1 MIRHILKIIQA
12 QFHSNLW
19 ILAELMVVFV
29 ALWVMTD
36 YYITQR
42 TLFNRPVGFNTD
54 RVYKVALSIRS
65 VDSPSFIF
73 YPESSEEP
81 KQNFD
86 HIVERIRLHPDVEA
100 VGLSMFS
107 LPYIS
112 SMSVR
117 GLRKDSVEYRNIRQ
131 YNVNP
136 DYFRVFDIHT
146 ANGGSP
152 DELARQ
158 LGKPGLIISS
168 NLAED
173 FFNRTNVLGEELISE
188 KDTMKIIALT
198 EPVRGDEYNDNL
210 PYAWFSLIESP
221 RDGIVPESTC
231 IQIQITFRIRP
242 NVETAGFEERFM
254 KEMRRQLQAGN
265 FWVSDVQSYN
275 DIREKFLE
283 KTSNSSGQ
291 QVISSVMLFL
301 LVNVFLAV
309 IGSFWFRVNRRKE
322 ELGLRMAMG
331 SSRTGL
337 LRFTVTESLLLLTL
351 AALPA
356 LFICGNLMYADLVSA
371 SAADERLLRFFEV
384 SLITWLLLAFII
396 VLGVWY
402 PARKAAHIAPADA
415 LRAE

>member
-1 MIRHILKIIQA
+1 MIKHILKIIQA
-12 QFHSNLW
+12 QFRSNLW

-42 TLFNRPVGFNTD
+42 TLFNLPVGFNTD

-65 VDSPSFIF
+65 EDSPSFIV
-73 YPESSEEP
+73 YPKESEEP

-86 HIVERIRLHPDVEA
+86 IIVDRIRQHPDVEA
-100 VGLSMFS
+100 VGLSMYS

-112 SMSVR
+112 SMSTR
-117 GLRKDSVEYRNIRQ
+117 GLRKDSIEYWNVRQ

-152 DELARQ
+152 DELAS
-158 LGKPGLIISS
+158 LIEKPGLIISS

-173 FFNRTNVLGEELISE
+173 FFNRTNVLGEELVSD

-198 EPVRGDEYNDNL
+198 EPVRSDEYNDNM
-210 PYAWFSLIESP
+210 PYAWFARMDALTQGDI
-221 RDGIVPESTC
+221 PESTC
-231 IQIQITFRIRP
+231 MNIQITFRIRP
-242 NVETAGFEERFM
+242 NVNKAGFEKRFM
-254 KEMRRQLQAGN
+254 KEMRQQLRAGN
-265 FWVSDVQSYN
+265 FWVSSIQSYN
-275 DIREKFLE
+275 DIREKYLE

-291 QVISSVMLFL
+291 QVISSVMIFL

-309 IGSFWFRVNRRKE
+309 IGSFWFRVSRRKE

-331 SSRTGL
+331 SSRGGL
-337 LRFTVTESLLLLTL
+337 MLFTVVESLLLLL
-351 AALPA
+351 IASLPA
-356 LFICGNLMYADLVSA
+356 LFICGNLVYADIVSA
-371 SAADERLLRFFEV
+371 SSAESPLLRFVEV
-384 SLITWLLLAFII
+384 SVITWLVLAVII
-396 VLGVWY
+396 ILGVWY
-402 PARKAAHIAPADA
+402 PAYRASKVAPSDA

>member
-1 MIRHILKIIQA
+1 MIVHLLKIIRA
-12 QFHSNLW
+12 QFRSNLW

-29 ALWVMTD
+29 ALWIMTD
-36 YYITQR
+36 YFITQY
-42 TLFNRPVGFNTD
+42 TLYHRPVGFETD
-54 RVYKVALSIRS
+54 RVYQAVVSLRS
-65 VDSPSFIF
+65 SDSPQFVV
-73 YPESSEEP
+73 YPEDSEEP

-86 HIVERIRLHPDVEA
+86 RIVERIRQHPDVEA
-100 VGLSMFS
+100 VALSMYS
-107 LPYIS
+107 LPYSYSNS
-112 SMSVR
+112 SN
-117 GLRKDSVEYRNIRQ
+117 GLQKDSVEQFVRTYW
-131 YNVNP
+131 VTP
-136 DYFRVFDIHT
+136 AYFQVFHIT
-146 ANGGSP
+146 PAAGGLP
-152 DELARQ
+152 EELEQRIQ
-158 LGKPGLIISS
+158 QPGLIISA
-168 NLAED
+168 NLAET
-173 FFNRTNVLGEELISE
+173 FFGRTNVVGEELMQGE
-188 KDTMKIIALT
+188 DTLKIVGVT
-198 EPVRGDEYNDNL
+198 ESVRNDEYNERL

-231 IQIQITFRIRP
+231 IQMQITFRIRP

-265 FWVSDVQSYN
+265 FWVSDVQRYN
-275 DIREKFLE
+275 DIREQFLE

-337 LRFTVTESLLLLTL
+337 LRFTITESLLLLTL

-402 PARKAAHIAPADA
+402 PAQKAARIAPADA

>member
-1 MIRHILKIIQA
+1 MIVHLLKIIRA
-12 QFHSNLW
+12 QFRSNLW

-29 ALWVMTD
+29 ALWIMTD
-36 YYITQR
+36 YFITQY
-42 TLFNRPVGFNTD
+42 TLYHRPVGFETD
-54 RVYKVALSIRS
+54 RVYQAVVSLRS
-65 VDSPSFIF
+65 SDSPQFIV
-73 YPESSEEP
+73 YPEDSEEP

-86 HIVERIRLHPDVEA
+86 RIVERIRQHPDVEA
-100 VGLSMFS
+100 VALSMYS
-107 LPYIS
+107 LPYTHS
-112 SMSVR
+112 NSMYS
-117 GLRKDSVEYRNIRQ
+117 LRKDSVEQFVRMYW
-131 YNVNP
+131 VTP
-136 DYFRVFDIHT
+136 AYFQVFHIT
-146 ANGGSP
+146 PAAGGLP
-152 DELARQ
+152 EELEQRIQ
-158 LGKPGLIISS
+158 QPGLIIS
-168 NLAED
+168 AD
-173 FFNRTNVLGEELISE
+173 IAQFFFHRTNVVDEELASE
-188 KDTMKIIALT
+188 EDTMKIVAVT
-198 EPVRGDEYNDNL
+198 ESVRNDEYNERL
-210 PYAWFSLIESP
+210 PYAWFSLMESP

-231 IQIQITFRIRP
+231 VQMQITFRIRP
-242 NVETAGFEERFM
+242 NVETTGFEERFM
-254 KEMRRQLQAGN
+254 KEMRHQLQAGN

-275 DIREKFLE
+275 DIREQFLE
-283 KTSNSSGQ
+283 RTSNSSGQ

-402 PARKAAHIAPADA
+402 PAQKAAHIAPADA

>member
-1 MIRHILKIIQA
+1 MIVHLLKIIRA
-12 QFHSNLW
+12 QFRSNLW

-29 ALWVMTD
+29 ALWIMTD
-36 YYITQR
+36 YFITQY
-42 TLFNRPVGFNTD
+42 TLYHRPVGFETD
-54 RVYKVALSIRS
+54 RVYQAVVSLRS
-65 VDSPSFIF
+65 SDSPQFIV
-73 YPESSEEP
+73 YPEDSEEP

-86 HIVERIRLHPDVEA
+86 RIVERIRQHPDVEA
-100 VGLSMFS
+100 VALSMYS
-107 LPYIS
+107 LPYTHS
-112 SMSVR
+112 NSMYD
-117 GLRKDSVEYRNIRQ
+117 LRKDSVEQFVRMYW
-131 YNVNP
+131 VTP
-136 DYFRVFDIHT
+136 AYFQVFHIT
-146 ANGGSP
+146 PAAGGLP
-152 DELARQ
+152 EELEQRIQ
-158 LGKPGLIISS
+158 QPGLIIS
-168 NLAED
+168 AD
-173 FFNRTNVLGEELISE
+173 IAQFFFHRTNVVDEELASE
-188 KDTMKIIALT
+188 EDTMKIVAVT
-198 EPVRGDEYNDNL
+198 ESVRNDEYNERL
-210 PYAWFSLIESP
+210 PYAWFSLMESP

-231 IQIQITFRIRP
+231 VQMQITFRIRP
-242 NVETAGFEERFM
+242 NVETTGFEERFM
-254 KEMRRQLQAGN
+254 KEMRHQLQVGN

-275 DIREKFLE
+275 DIREQFLE
-283 KTSNSSGQ
+283 RTSNSSGQ

-337 LRFTVTESLLLLTL
+337 LRFTITESLLLLTL

-371 SAADERLLRFFEV
+371 SAADERLLRFLEV

-402 PARKAAHIAPADA
+402 PAQKAAHIAPADA

>member
-1 MIRHILKIIQA
+1 MIVHLLKIIRA
-12 QFHSNLW
+12 QFRSNLW

-29 ALWVMTD
+29 ALWIMTD
-36 YYITQR
+36 YFITQY
-42 TLFNRPVGFNTD
+42 TLYHRPVGFETD
-54 RVYKVALSIRS
+54 RVYQAVVSLRS
-65 VDSPSFIF
+65 SDSPQFIV
-73 YPESSEEP
+73 YPEDSEEP

-86 HIVERIRLHPDVEA
+86 RIVERIRQHPDVEA
-100 VGLSMFS
+100 VALSMYS
-107 LPYIS
+107 LPYTHS
-112 SMSVR
+112 NSMYD
-117 GLRKDSVEYRNIRQ
+117 LRKDSVEQFVRMYW
-131 YNVNP
+131 VTP
-136 DYFRVFDIHT
+136 AYFQVFHIT
-146 ANGGSP
+146 PAAGGLP
-152 DELARQ
+152 EELEQRIQ
-158 LGKPGLIISS
+158 QPGLIIS
-168 NLAED
+168 AD
-173 FFNRTNVLGEELISE
+173 IAQFFFHRTNVVDEELASE
-188 KDTMKIIALT
+188 EDTMKIVAVT
-198 EPVRGDEYNDNL
+198 ESVRNDEYNERL
-210 PYAWFSLIESP
+210 PYAWFSLMESP

-231 IQIQITFRIRP
+231 VQMQITFRIRP
-242 NVETAGFEERFM
+242 NVETTGFEERFM
-254 KEMRRQLQAGN
+254 KEMRHQLQAGN

-275 DIREKFLE
+275 DIREQFLE
-283 KTSNSSGQ
+283 RTSNSSGQ

-309 IGSFWFRVNRRKE
+309 IGSFWFRVNRRLE

-337 LRFTVTESLLLLTL
+337 LRFTITESLLLLTL

-402 PARKAAHIAPADA
+402 PAQKAAHIAPADA

>member
-1 MIRHILKIIQA
+1 MIVHLLKIIRA
-12 QFHSNLW
+12 QFRSNLW

-29 ALWVMTD
+29 ALWIMTD
-36 YYITQR
+36 YFITQY
-42 TLFNRPVGFNTD
+42 TLYHRQVGFETD
-54 RVYKVALSIRS
+54 RVYQAVVSLRS
-65 VDSPSFIF
+65 SDSPQFIV
-73 YPESSEEP
+73 YPEDSEEP

-86 HIVERIRLHPDVEA
+86 RIVERIRQHPDVEA
-100 VGLSMFS
+100 VALSMYS
-107 LPYIS
+107 LPYTHS
-112 SMSVR
+112 NSMYD
-117 GLRKDSVEYRNIRQ
+117 LRKDSVEQFVRMYW
-131 YNVNP
+131 VTP
-136 DYFRVFDIHT
+136 AYFQVFHIT
-146 ANGGSP
+146 PAAGGLP
-152 DELARQ
+152 EELEQRIQ
-158 LGKPGLIISS
+158 QPGLIIS
-168 NLAED
+168 AD
-173 FFNRTNVLGEELISE
+173 IAQFFFHRTNVVDEELASE
-188 KDTMKIIALT
+188 EDTMKIVAVT
-198 EPVRGDEYNDNL
+198 ESVRNDEYNERL
-210 PYAWFSLIESP
+210 PYAWFSLMESP

-231 IQIQITFRIRP
+231 IQMQITFRIRP

-254 KEMRRQLQAGN
+254 KEMRHQLQAGN

-275 DIREKFLE
+275 DIREQFLE
-283 KTSNSSGQ
+283 RTSNSSGQ

-402 PARKAAHIAPADA
+402 PAQKAAHIAPADA

>member
-1 MIRHILKIIQA
+1 MIVHLLKIIRA
-12 QFHSNLW
+12 QFRSNLW

-29 ALWVMTD
+29 ALWIMTD
-36 YYITQR
+36 YFITQY
-42 TLFNRPVGFNTD
+42 TLYHRPVGFETD
-54 RVYKVALSIRS
+54 RVYQAVVSLRS
-65 VDSPSFIF
+65 SDSPQFIV
-73 YPESSEEP
+73 YPEDSEEP

-86 HIVERIRLHPDVEA
+86 RIVERIRQHPDVEA
-100 VGLSMFS
+100 VALSMYS
-107 LPYIS
+107 LPYTHS
-112 SMSVR
+112 NSMYD
-117 GLRKDSVEYRNIRQ
+117 LRKDSVEQFVRMYW
-131 YNVNP
+131 VTP
-136 DYFRVFDIHT
+136 AYFQVFHIT
-146 ANGGSP
+146 PAAGGLP
-152 DELARQ
+152 EELEQRIQ
-158 LGKPGLIISS
+158 QPGLIIS
-168 NLAED
+168 AD
-173 FFNRTNVLGEELISE
+173 IAQFFFHRTNVVDEELASE
-188 KDTMKIIALT
+188 EDTMKIVAVT
-198 EPVRGDEYNDNL
+198 ESVRNDEYNERL
-210 PYAWFSLIESP
+210 PYAWFSLMESP

-231 IQIQITFRIRP
+231 VQMQITFRIRP
-242 NVETAGFEERFM
+242 NVETTGFEERFM
-254 KEMRRQLQAGN
+254 KEMRHQLQVGN

-275 DIREKFLE
+275 DIREQFLE
-283 KTSNSSGQ
+283 RTSNSSGQ

-337 LRFTVTESLLLLTL
+337 LRFTITESLLLLTL

-402 PARKAAHIAPADA
+402 PAQKAAHIAPADA

>member
-1 MIRHILKIIQA
+1 MIKHILKIIQA
-12 QFHSNLW
+12 QFRSNLW

-65 VDSPSFIF
+65 EDSPSFIV
-73 YPESSEEP
+73 YPKESEEP

-86 HIVERIRLHPDVEA
+86 IIVDRIRRNPDVEA
-100 VGLSMFS
+100 VGLSMYS

-117 GLRKDSVEYRNIRQ
+117 GLRKDSIEYWNVRQ

-152 DELARQ
+152 DELAS
-158 LGKPGLIISS
+158 LIEKTGLIISS

-173 FFNRTNVLGEELISE
+173 FFNRTNVLGEELVSD

-198 EPVRGDEYNDNL
+198 EPVRSDEYNDNM
-210 PYAWFSLIESP
+210 PYAWFARMDALTQGDI
-221 RDGIVPESTC
+221 PESTC
-231 IQIQITFRIRP
+231 MNIQITFRIRP
-242 NVETAGFEERFM
+242 NVNKAGFEKRFM
-254 KEMRRQLQAGN
+254 KEMRQQLRAGN
-265 FWVSDVQSYN
+265 FWVSSIQSYN
-275 DIREKFLE
+275 DIREKYLE

-291 QVISSVMLFL
+291 QVISSVMIFL

-309 IGSFWFRVNRRKE
+309 IGSFWFRVSRRKE

-331 SSRTGL
+331 SSRGGL
-337 LRFTVTESLLLLTL
+337 MLFTVVESLLLLL
-351 AALPA
+351 IASLPA
-356 LFICGNLMYADLVSA
+356 LFICGNLVYADIVSA
-371 SAADERLLRFFEV
+371 SSAESPLLRFVEV
-384 SLITWLLLAFII
+384 SVITWLVLAVII
-396 VLGVWY
+396 ILGVWY
-402 PARKAAHIAPADA
+402 PAYRASKVAPSDA

>member
-1 MIRHILKIIQA
+1 MIVHLLKIIRA
-12 QFHSNLW
+12 QFRSNLW

-29 ALWVMTD
+29 ALWIMTD
-36 YYITQR
+36 YFITQY
-42 TLFNRPVGFNTD
+42 TLYHRPVGFDTD
-54 RVYKVALSIRS
+54 RVYQAVVSLCSS
-65 VDSPSFIF
+65 DSPQFIV
-73 YPESSEEP
+73 YPEDSEEP

-86 HIVERIRLHPDVEA
+86 RIVERIRQHPDVEA
-100 VGLSMFS
+100 VALSMYS
-107 LPYIS
+107 LPYTHS
-112 SMSVR
+112 NSMYD
-117 GLRKDSVEYRNIRQ
+117 LRKDSVEQFVRMYW
-131 YNVNP
+131 VTP
-136 DYFRVFDIHT
+136 AYFQVFHIT
-146 ANGGSP
+146 PAAGGLP
-152 DELARQ
+152 EELEQRIQ
-158 LGKPGLIISS
+158 QPGLIIS
-168 NLAED
+168 AD
-173 FFNRTNVLGEELISE
+173 IAQFFFHRTNVVDEELASE
-188 KDTMKIIALT
+188 EDTMKIVAVT
-198 EPVRGDEYNDNL
+198 ESVRNDEYNERL
-210 PYAWFSLIESP
+210 PYAWFSLMESP

-231 IQIQITFRIRP
+231 VQMQITFRIRP
-242 NVETAGFEERFM
+242 NVETTGFEERFM
-254 KEMRRQLQAGN
+254 KEMRHQLQAGN

-275 DIREKFLE
+275 DIREQFLE
-283 KTSNSSGQ
+283 RTSNSSGQ

-337 LRFTVTESLLLLTL
+337 LRFTIIESLLLLTL

-402 PARKAAHIAPADA
+402 PAQKAAHIAPADA

>member
-1 MIRHILKIIQA
+1 MIVHLLKIIRA
-12 QFHSNLW
+12 QFRSNLW

-29 ALWVMTD
+29 ALWIMTD
-36 YYITQR
+36 YFITQY
-42 TLFNRPVGFNTD
+42 TLYHRPVGFETD
-54 RVYKVALSIRS
+54 RVYRAVVSLRS
-65 VDSPSFIF
+65 SDSPQFIV
-73 YPESSEEP
+73 YPEDSEEP

-86 HIVERIRLHPDVEA
+86 RIVERIRQHPDVEA
-100 VGLSMFS
+100 VALSMYS
-107 LPYIS
+107 LPYTHS
-112 SMSVR
+112 NSMYD
-117 GLRKDSVEYRNIRQ
+117 LRKDSVEQFVRMYW
-131 YNVNP
+131 VTP
-136 DYFRVFDIHT
+136 AYFQVFHIT
-146 ANGGSP
+146 PAAGGLP
-152 DELARQ
+152 EELEQRIQ
-158 LGKPGLIISS
+158 QPGLIIS
-168 NLAED
+168 AD
-173 FFNRTNVLGEELISE
+173 IAQFFFHRTNVVDEELASE
-188 KDTMKIIALT
+188 EDTMKIVAVT
-198 EPVRGDEYNDNL
+198 ESVRNDEYNERL
-210 PYAWFSLIESP
+210 PYAWFSLMESP

-231 IQIQITFRIRP
+231 VQMQITFRIRP
-242 NVETAGFEERFM
+242 NVETTGFEERFM
-254 KEMRRQLQAGN
+254 KEMRHQLQAGN

-275 DIREKFLE
+275 DIREQFLE
-283 KTSNSSGQ
+283 RTSNSSGQ

-301 LVNVFLAV
+301 LVNVFLAA

-337 LRFTVTESLLLLTL
+337 LRFTITESLLLLTL

-402 PARKAAHIAPADA
+402 PAQKAAHIAPADA

>member
-1 MIRHILKIIQA
+1 MIVHLLKIIRA
-12 QFHSNLW
+12 QFRSNLW

-29 ALWVMTD
+29 ALWIMTD
-36 YYITQR
+36 YFITQY
-42 TLFNRPVGFNTD
+42 TLYHRPVGFETD
-54 RVYKVALSIRS
+54 RVYQAVVSLRS
-65 VDSPSFIF
+65 SDSPQFIV
-73 YPESSEEP
+73 YPEDSEEP

-86 HIVERIRLHPDVEA
+86 RIVERIRQHPDVEA
-100 VGLSMFS
+100 VALSMYS
-107 LPYIS
+107 LPYTHS
-112 SMSVR
+112 NSMCS
-117 GLRKDSVEYRNIRQ
+117 LRKDSVEQFVRMYW
-131 YNVNP
+131 VTP
-136 DYFRVFDIHT
+136 AYFQVFHIT
-146 ANGGSP
+146 PAAGGLP
-152 DELARQ
+152 EELEQRIQ
-158 LGKPGLIISS
+158 QPGLIIS
-168 NLAED
+168 AD
-173 FFNRTNVLGEELISE
+173 IAQFFFHRTNVVDEELASE
-188 KDTMKIIALT
+188 EDTMKIVAVT
-198 EPVRGDEYNDNL
+198 ESVRNDEYNERL
-210 PYAWFSLIESP
+210 PYAWFSLMESP

-231 IQIQITFRIRP
+231 VQMQITFRIRP
-242 NVETAGFEERFM
+242 NVETTGFEERFM
-254 KEMRRQLQAGN
+254 KEMRHQLQAGN

-275 DIREKFLE
+275 DIREQFLE
-283 KTSNSSGQ
+283 RTSNSSGQ

-337 LRFTVTESLLLLTL
+337 LRFTITESLLLLTL

-402 PARKAAHIAPADA
+402 PAQKAAHIAPADA

>member
-1 MIRHILKIIQA
+1 MIVHLLKIIRA
-12 QFHSNLW
+12 QFRSNLW

-29 ALWVMTD
+29 ALWIMTD
-36 YYITQR
+36 YFITQY
-42 TLFNRPVGFNTD
+42 TLYHRPVGFETD
-54 RVYKVALSIRS
+54 RVYQAVVSLRS
-65 VDSPSFIF
+65 SDSPQFIV
-73 YPESSEEP
+73 YPEDSEEP

-86 HIVERIRLHPDVEA
+86 RIVERIRQHPDVEA
-100 VGLSMFS
+100 VALSMFS
-107 LPYIS
+107 LPYTHS
-112 SMSVR
+112 NSMYD
-117 GLRKDSVEYRNIRQ
+117 LRKDSVEQFVRMYW
-131 YNVNP
+131 VTP
-136 DYFRVFDIHT
+136 AYFQVFHIT
-146 ANGGSP
+146 PAAGGLP
-152 DELARQ
+152 EELEQRIQ
-158 LGKPGLIISS
+158 QPGLIIS
-168 NLAED
+168 AD
-173 FFNRTNVLGEELISE
+173 IAQFFFHRTNVVDEELASE
-188 KDTMKIIALT
+188 EDTMKIVAVT
-198 EPVRGDEYNDNL
+198 ESVRNDEYNERL
-210 PYAWFSLIESP
+210 PYAWFSLMESP

-231 IQIQITFRIRP
+231 VQMQITFRIRP
-242 NVETAGFEERFM
+242 NVETTGFEERFM
-254 KEMRRQLQAGN
+254 KEMRHQLQAGN

-275 DIREKFLE
+275 DIREQFLE
-283 KTSNSSGQ
+283 RTSNSSGQ

-337 LRFTVTESLLLLTL
+337 LRFTITESLLLLTL

-402 PARKAAHIAPADA
+402 PAQKAAHIAPADA

>member
-1 MIRHILKIIQA
+1 MIKHILKIIQA
-12 QFHSNLW
+12 QFRSNLW

-54 RVYKVALSIRS
+54 RVYKVALSIKS
-65 VDSPSFIF
+65 EDSPSFIV
-73 YPESSEEP
+73 YPKESEEP

-86 HIVERIRLHPDVEA
+86 IIVDRIRRHPDVEA
-100 VGLSMFS
+100 VGLSMYS

-117 GLRKDSVEYRNIRQ
+117 GLRKDSIEYWNVRQ

-152 DELARQ
+152 DELAS
-158 LGKPGLIISS
+158 LIEKPGLIISS

-173 FFNRTNVLGEELISE
+173 FFNRTNVLSEELVSD

-198 EPVRGDEYNDNL
+198 EPVRSDEYNDNM
-210 PYAWFSLIESP
+210 PYAWFARMDALTQGDI
-221 RDGIVPESTC
+221 PESTC
-231 IQIQITFRIRP
+231 MNIQITFRIRP
-242 NVETAGFEERFM
+242 NVNKAGFEKRFM
-254 KEMRRQLQAGN
+254 KEMRQQLRAGN
-265 FWVSDVQSYN
+265 FWVSSIQSYN
-275 DIREKFLE
+275 DIREKYLE

-291 QVISSVMLFL
+291 QVISSVMIFL

-309 IGSFWFRVNRRKE
+309 IGSFWFRVSRRKE

-331 SSRTGL
+331 SSRGGL
-337 LRFTVTESLLLLTL
+337 MLFTVVESLLLLL
-351 AALPA
+351 IASLPA
-356 LFICGNLMYADLVSA
+356 LFICGNLVYADIVSA
-371 SAADERLLRFFEV
+371 SSAESPLLRFVEV
-384 SLITWLLLAFII
+384 SVITWLVLAVII
-396 VLGVWY
+396 ILGVWY
-402 PARKAAHIAPADA
+402 PAYRASKVAPSDA
-415 LRAE
+415 LRTE

>member
-65 VDSPSFIF
+65 VDSPSFIV

-337 LRFTVTESLLLLTL
+337 LRFTITESLLLLTL

-402 PARKAAHIAPADA
+402 PAQKAAHIAPADA

>member
-12 QFHSNLW
+12 QFRSNLW

-65 VDSPSFIF
+65 EDSPQFVV
-73 YPESSEEP
+73 YPEGSEEP

-100 VGLSMFS
+100 VGLSMYS

-117 GLRKDSVEYRNIRQ
+117 GLRKDSVEYWNIRQ

-173 FFNRTNVLGEELISE
+173 FFNRTDVLGEELISE

-198 EPVRGDEYNDNL
+198 EPVRSDEYNDNL
-210 PYAWFSLIESP
+210 PYAWFTLMESP
-221 RDGIVPESTC
+221 RDGIVPENTC
-231 IQIQITFRIRP
+231 IQIQVTFRIRP

-275 DIREKFLE
+275 DIREQFLE

-331 SSRTGL
+331 SSRAGL
-337 LRFTVTESLLLLTL
+337 LRFTITESLLLLTL

-356 LFICGNLMYADLVSA
+356 LFICGNLVYADLVSA
-371 SAADERLLRFFEV
+371 SAADNRLLRFFEV

-402 PARKAAHIAPADA
+402 PAQKAAHIAPADA

>member
-1 MIRHILKIIQA
+1 MLAKVLPD
-12 QFHSNLW
+12 SNN
-19 ILAELMVVFV
+19 
-29 ALWVMTD
+29 
-36 YYITQR
+36 
-42 TLFNRPVGFNTD
+42 TLYHRPVGFETD
-54 RVYKVALSIRS
+54 RVYQAVVSLRS
-65 VDSPSFIF
+65 SDSPQFIV
-73 YPESSEEP
+73 YPEDSEEP

-86 HIVERIRLHPDVEA
+86 RIVERIRQHPDVEA
-100 VGLSMFS
+100 VALSMYS
-107 LPYIS
+107 LPYTHS
-112 SMSVR
+112 NSMYD
-117 GLRKDSVEYRNIRQ
+117 LRKDSVEQFVRMYW
-131 YNVNP
+131 VTP
-136 DYFRVFDIHT
+136 AYFQVFHIT
-146 ANGGSP
+146 PAAGGLP
-152 DELARQ
+152 EELEQRIQ
-158 LGKPGLIISS
+158 QPGLIIS
-168 NLAED
+168 AD
-173 FFNRTNVLGEELISE
+173 IAQFFFHRTNVVDEELASE
-188 KDTMKIIALT
+188 EDTMKIVAVT
-198 EPVRGDEYNDNL
+198 ESVRNDEYNERL
-210 PYAWFSLIESP
+210 PYAWFSLMESP

-231 IQIQITFRIRP
+231 VQMQITFRIRP
-242 NVETAGFEERFM
+242 NVETTGFEERFM
-254 KEMRRQLQAGN
+254 KEMRHQLQAGN

-275 DIREKFLE
+275 DIREQFLE
-283 KTSNSSGQ
+283 RTSNSSGQ

-337 LRFTVTESLLLLTL
+337 LRFTITESLLLLTL

-402 PARKAAHIAPADA
+402 PAQKAAHIAPADA

>member
-42 TLFNRPVGFNTD
+42 TLFNRPVGFDTD

-65 VDSPSFIF
+65 EDSPTFIV
-73 YPESSEEP
+73 YPEGSEEP

-100 VGLSMFS
+100 VGLSMYS

-117 GLRKDSVEYRNIRQ
+117 GLRKDSVEYWNIRQ

-173 FFNRTNVLGEELISE
+173 FFHRTNVLGEELISE

-198 EPVRGDEYNDNL
+198 EPVRSDEYNDNL
-210 PYAWFSLIESP
+210 PYAWFSLLEPSH
-221 RDGIVPESTC
+221 DGIVPESTC

-254 KEMRRQLQAGN
+254 KEMRHQLQAGN
-265 FWVSDVQSYN
+265 FWVSGVQSYN
-275 DIREKFLE
+275 DIREQFLE
-283 KTSNSSGQ
+283 STSNSSGQ

-331 SSRTGL
+331 SSRIGL
-337 LRFTVTESLLLLTL
+337 LRFTITESLLLLTL

-402 PARKAAHIAPADA
+402 PAQKAAHIAPADA

>member
-1 MIRHILKIIQA
+1 MIVHLLKIIRA
-12 QFHSNLW
+12 QFRSNLW

-29 ALWVMTD
+29 ALWIMTD
-36 YYITQR
+36 YFITQY
-42 TLFNRPVGFNTD
+42 TLYHRPVGFETD
-54 RVYKVALSIRS
+54 RVYQAVVSLRS
-65 VDSPSFIF
+65 SDSPQFIV
-73 YPESSEEP
+73 YPEDSEEP

-86 HIVERIRLHPDVEA
+86 RIVERIRQHPDVEA
-100 VGLSMFS
+100 VALSMYS
-107 LPYIS
+107 LPYTHS
-112 SMSVR
+112 NSMYD
-117 GLRKDSVEYRNIRQ
+117 LRKDSVEQFVRMYW
-131 YNVNP
+131 VTP
-136 DYFRVFDIHT
+136 AYFQVFHIT
-146 ANGGSP
+146 PAAGGLP
-152 DELARQ
+152 EELEQRIQ
-158 LGKPGLIISS
+158 QPGLIISA
-168 NLAED
+168 NLAET
-173 FFNRTNVLGEELISE
+173 FFGRTNVVGEELIQGV
-188 KDTMKIIALT
+188 DTLKIVAVT
-198 EPVRGDEYNDNL
+198 ESVRNDEYDEWL

-231 IQIQITFRIRP
+231 VQMQITFRIRP
-242 NVETAGFEERFM
+242 NVETTGFEERFM
-254 KEMRRQLQAGN
+254 KEMRHQLQAGN

-275 DIREKFLE
+275 DIREQFLE
-283 KTSNSSGQ
+283 RTSNSSGQ

-337 LRFTVTESLLLLTL
+337 LRFTITESLLLLTL

-356 LFICGNLMYADLVSA
+356 LFICGSLMYADLVSA

-402 PARKAAHIAPADA
+402 PAQKAAHIAPADA

>member
-1 MIRHILKIIQA
+1 MIKHILKIIQA
-12 QFHSNLW
+12 QFRSNLW

-65 VDSPSFIF
+65 EDSPSFIV
-73 YPESSEEP
+73 YPKESEEP

-86 HIVERIRLHPDVEA
+86 IIVDRIRQHPDVEA
-100 VGLSMFS
+100 VGLSMYS

-112 SMSVR
+112 SMSTR
-117 GLRKDSVEYRNIRQ
+117 GLRKDSIEYWNVRQ

-152 DELARQ
+152 DELAS
-158 LGKPGLIISS
+158 LIEKPGLIISS

-173 FFNRTNVLGEELISE
+173 FFNRTNVLGEELVSD

-198 EPVRGDEYNDNL
+198 EPVRSDEYNDNM
-210 PYAWFSLIESP
+210 PYAWFARMDALTQGDI
-221 RDGIVPESTC
+221 PESTC
-231 IQIQITFRIRP
+231 MDIQITFRIRP
-242 NVETAGFEERFM
+242 NVNKAGFEKRFM
-254 KEMRRQLQAGN
+254 KEMRQQLRAGN
-265 FWVSDVQSYN
+265 FWVSSIQSYN
-275 DIREKFLE
+275 DIREKYLE

-291 QVISSVMLFL
+291 QVISSVMIFL

-309 IGSFWFRVNRRKE
+309 IGSFWFRVSRRKE

-331 SSRTGL
+331 SSRGGL
-337 LRFTVTESLLLLTL
+337 MLFTVVESLLLLL
-351 AALPA
+351 IASLPA
-356 LFICGNLMYADLVSA
+356 LFICGNLVYADIVSA
-371 SAADERLLRFFEV
+371 SSAESPLLRFVEV
-384 SLITWLLLAFII
+384 SVITWLVLAVII
-396 VLGVWY
+396 ILGVWY
-402 PARKAAHIAPADA
+402 PAYRASKVAPSDA

>member
-1 MIRHILKIIQA
+1 MIVHLLKIIRA
-12 QFHSNLW
+12 QFRSNLW

-29 ALWVMTD
+29 ALWIMTD
-36 YYITQR
+36 YFITQY
-42 TLFNRPVGFNTD
+42 TLYHRPVGFETD
-54 RVYKVALSIRS
+54 RVYQAVVSLRS
-65 VDSPSFIF
+65 SDSPQFIV
-73 YPESSEEP
+73 YPEDSEEP

-86 HIVERIRLHPDVEA
+86 RIVERIRQHPDVEA
-100 VGLSMFS
+100 VALSMYS
-107 LPYIS
+107 LPYTHS
-112 SMSVR
+112 NSMYD
-117 GLRKDSVEYRNIRQ
+117 LRKDSVEQFVRMYW
-131 YNVNP
+131 VTP
-136 DYFRVFDIHT
+136 AYFQVFHIT
-146 ANGGSP
+146 PAAGGLP
-152 DELARQ
+152 EELEQRIQ
-158 LGKPGLIISS
+158 QPGLIIS
-168 NLAED
+168 AD
-173 FFNRTNVLGEELISE
+173 IAQFFFHRTNVVDEELASE
-188 KDTMKIIALT
+188 EDTMKIVAVT
-198 EPVRGDEYNDNL
+198 ESVRNDEYNERL
-210 PYAWFSLIESP
+210 PYAWFSLMESP

-231 IQIQITFRIRP
+231 VQMQITFRIRP
-242 NVETAGFEERFM
+242 NVETTGFEERFM
-254 KEMRRQLQAGN
+254 KEMRHQLQAGN
-265 FWVSDVQSYN
+265 FWVSDVQRYN
-275 DIREKFLE
+275 DIREQFLE

-337 LRFTVTESLLLLTL
+337 LRFTITESLLLLTL

-402 PARKAAHIAPADA
+402 PAQKAAHIAPADA

>member
-1 MIRHILKIIQA
+1 MIVHLLKIIRA
-12 QFHSNLW
+12 QFRSNLW

-29 ALWVMTD
+29 ALWIMTD
-36 YYITQR
+36 YFITQY
-42 TLFNRPVGFNTD
+42 TLYHRPVGFETD
-54 RVYKVALSIRS
+54 RVYQAVVSLRS
-65 VDSPSFIF
+65 SDSPQFIV
-73 YPESSEEP
+73 YPEDSEEP

-86 HIVERIRLHPDVEA
+86 RIVERIRQHPDVEA
-100 VGLSMFS
+100 VALSMYS
-107 LPYIS
+107 LPYTHS
-112 SMSVR
+112 NSMYD
-117 GLRKDSVEYRNIRQ
+117 LRKDSVEQFVRMYW
-131 YNVNP
+131 VTP
-136 DYFRVFDIHT
+136 AYFQVFHIT
-146 ANGGSP
+146 PAAGGLP
-152 DELARQ
+152 EELEQRIQ
-158 LGKPGLIISS
+158 QPGLIISA
-168 NLAED
+168 NLAET
-173 FFNRTNVLGEELISE
+173 FFGRTNVVGEELIQGE
-188 KDTMKIIALT
+188 DTLKIVAVT
-198 EPVRGDEYNDNL
+198 ESVRNDEYNEWL

-231 IQIQITFRIRP
+231 IQMQISFRIRP

-275 DIREKFLE
+275 DIREQFLE
-283 KTSNSSGQ
+283 RTSNSSGQ

-337 LRFTVTESLLLLTL
+337 LRFTITESLLLLTL

-402 PARKAAHIAPADA
+402 PAQKAAHIAPADA

>member
-1 MIRHILKIIQA
+1 MIVHLLKIIRA
-12 QFHSNLW
+12 QFRSNLW

-29 ALWVMTD
+29 ALWIMTD
-36 YYITQR
+36 YFITQY
-42 TLFNRPVGFNTD
+42 TLYHRPVGFETD
-54 RVYKVALSIRS
+54 RVYQAVVSLRS
-65 VDSPSFIF
+65 SDSPQFIV
-73 YPESSEEP
+73 YPEDSEEP

-86 HIVERIRLHPDVEA
+86 RIVERIRQHPDVEA
-100 VGLSMFS
+100 VALSMYS
-107 LPYIS
+107 LPYTHS
-112 SMSVR
+112 NSMYD
-117 GLRKDSVEYRNIRQ
+117 LRKDSVEQFVRMYW
-131 YNVNP
+131 VTP
-136 DYFRVFDIHT
+136 AYFQVFHIT
-146 ANGGSP
+146 PAAGGLP
-152 DELARQ
+152 EELEQRIQ
-158 LGKPGLIISS
+158 QPGLIIS
-168 NLAED
+168 AD
-173 FFNRTNVLGEELISE
+173 IAQFFFHRTNVVDEELASE
-188 KDTMKIIALT
+188 EDTMKIVAVT
-198 EPVRGDEYNDNL
+198 ESVRNDEYNERL
-210 PYAWFSLIESP
+210 PYAWFSLMESP

-231 IQIQITFRIRP
+231 IQMQITFRIRP

-254 KEMRRQLQAGN
+254 KEMRHQLQAGN
-265 FWVSDVQSYN
+265 FWVSDVQRYN
-275 DIREKFLE
+275 DIREQFLE
-283 KTSNSSGQ
+283 RTSNSSGQ

-402 PARKAAHIAPADA
+402 PAQKAAHIAPADA

>member
-12 QFHSNLW
+12 QFRGNLW

-65 VDSPSFIF
+65 EDSPQFVV
-73 YPESSEEP
+73 YPEGSEEP

-86 HIVERIRLHPDVEA
+86 RIVERIRLHPDVEA
-100 VGLSMFS
+100 VGLSMYS

-117 GLRKDSVEYRNIRQ
+117 GLRKDSVEYWNIRQ

-198 EPVRGDEYNDNL
+198 EPVRSDEYNDNL
-210 PYAWFSLIESP
+210 PYAWFSQIEFP

-254 KEMRRQLQAGN
+254 KEMRHQLQAGN

-275 DIREKFLE
+275 DIREQFLE

-331 SSRTGL
+331 SSRAGL
-337 LRFTVTESLLLLTL
+337 LRFTITESLLLLTL

-356 LFICGNLMYADLVSA
+356 LFICGNLVYADLVSA
-371 SAADERLLRFFEV
+371 SAADDRLLRFFEV

-402 PARKAAHIAPADA
+402 PAQKAAHIAPADA

>member
-65 VDSPSFIF
+65 VDSPSFIV

-275 DIREKFLE
+275 DIREQFLE

-337 LRFTVTESLLLLTL
+337 LRFTITESLLLLTL

-402 PARKAAHIAPADA
+402 PAQKAAHIAPADA

>member
-1 MIRHILKIIQA
+1 MIVHLLKIIRA
-12 QFHSNLW
+12 QFRSNLW

-29 ALWVMTD
+29 ALWIMTD
-36 YYITQR
+36 YFITQY
-42 TLFNRPVGFNTD
+42 TLYHRPVGFETD
-54 RVYKVALSIRS
+54 RVYQAVVSLRS
-65 VDSPSFIF
+65 SDSPQFIV
-73 YPESSEEP
+73 YPEDSEEP

-86 HIVERIRLHPDVEA
+86 RIVERIRQHPDVEA
-100 VGLSMFS
+100 VALSMYS
-107 LPYIS
+107 LPYTHS
-112 SMSVR
+112 NSMYDI
-117 GLRKDSVEYRNIRQ
+117 RKDSVEQFVRMYW
-131 YNVNP
+131 VTP
-136 DYFRVFDIHT
+136 AYFQVFHIT
-146 ANGGSP
+146 PAAGGLP
-152 DELARQ
+152 EELEQRIQ
-158 LGKPGLIISS
+158 QPGLIISA
-168 NLAED
+168 NLAET
-173 FFNRTNVLGEELISE
+173 FFGRTNVVGEELIQGV
-188 KDTMKIIALT
+188 DTLKIVAVT
-198 EPVRGDEYNDNL
+198 ESVRNDEYDEWL

-231 IQIQITFRIRP
+231 VQMQITFRIRP
-242 NVETAGFEERFM
+242 NVETTGFEERFM
-254 KEMRRQLQAGN
+254 KEMRHQLQAGN

-275 DIREKFLE
+275 DIREQFLE
-283 KTSNSSGQ
+283 RTSNSSGQ

-337 LRFTVTESLLLLTL
+337 LRFTITESLLLLTL

-402 PARKAAHIAPADA
+402 PAQKAAHIAPADA